1 VHAFSDVLLNPGRTG
16 AISGG
21 IMARRLPSTPPNLPG
36 FSYVRVL
43 GSGGF
48 ADVFLYE
55 QNMPRRQVAVKVM
68 LAEVVN
74 DHVRAMFQ
82 AEANLMA
89 QLSTHPSILT
99 VYQASVSADGRP
111 YLVMEYCSAS
121 LGERYRREA
130 LPVAEVLRIGVKI
143 ASAVETAH
151 RAGVLHRDIKPSN
164 ILTTAYGNPVLSDFG
179 IAATLGESDST
190 EAVGLSIPW
199 SAPEV
204 LNDETS
210 GTVASEVWSLGATVY
225 SLLAGRSPFEL
236 PGGANRSADLIARI
250 GKARPQP
257 LGRPDVPARLEA
269 TLQRAMS
276 KRPDARPRS
285 ALEFIRELQAVEQEI
300 GVSQT
305 SVEVAMDEWAIATVV
320 DVDDR
325 TRVRGIV
332 AVDPEGSPPRRKR
345 RPSGG
350 SAAPATEYSPV
361 GTLLRQQSASRP
373 MSGSTAPATT
383 RRPTLLS
390 WALVAVAVLA
400 IVCGAMATL
409 VAIRSDSDD
418 QLPKVGAITAL
429 QTSGSVVFSWD
440 DPGLRDGDRY
450 QVTMGGV
457 PSLQQAPRFTTAGRP
472 GDRAC
477 ITVAVVRQGTRGSPS
492 SEKCI
497 EF

>member
-1 VHAFSDVLLNPGRTG
+1 
-16 AISGG
+16 
-21 IMARRLPSTPPNLPG
+21 MARRLPSSPPSLPG

-55 QNMPRRQVAVKVM
+55 QNMPRRQVAVKVL
-68 LAEVVN
+68 LAEIVN

-111 YLVMEYCSAS
+111 YLVMELCSAS

-130 LPVAEVLRIGVKI
+130 LPVAEVLRVGVKI

-236 PGGANRSADLIARI
+236 PGGANRSADLISRI

-257 LGRPDVPARLEA
+257 IGRPDVPPRLEA
-269 TLQRAMS
+269 ALQRAMA

-305 SVEVAMDEWAIATVV
+305 PVEVAMDEWALATVV
-320 DVDDR
+320 DVEDR

-332 AVDPEGSPPRRKR
+332 AVNPEGAPTRRRR
-345 RPSGG
+345 RPSGT
-350 SAAPATEYSPV
+350 AVAVAEYSPV
-361 GTLLRQQSASRP
+361 GTLLRQHSSSTP
-373 MSGSTAPATT
+373 MSGSTAPEAT

-390 WALVAVAVLA
+390 WVLVGVAVLA
-400 IVCGAMATL
+400 IVCGAIATL
-409 VAIRSDSDD
+409 VAIRSNSDE
-418 QLPKVGAITAL
+418 QLPRVGAITAL
-429 QTSGSVVFSWD
+429 QTRGSVVFSWD
-440 DPGLRDGDRY
+440 DPGLNEGDRY
-450 QVTMGGV
+450 QVDVGGS
-457 PSLQQAPRFTTAGRP
+457 PSIQQAPRFTTAGQA
-472 GDRAC
+472 GDRVC
-477 ITVAVVRQGTRGSPS
+477 ITVAVVRQGTRGAPS
-492 SEKCI
+492 TEKCI

>member
-1 VHAFSDVLLNPGRTG
+1 
-16 AISGG
+16 
-21 IMARRLPSTPPNLPG
+21 MARRLPSSPPNLPG

-68 LAEVVN
+68 LSEVVN
-74 DHVRAMFQ
+74 DQVRAMFQ

-111 YLVMEYCSAS
+111 YLVMELCSAS

-130 LPVAEVLRIGVKI
+130 LPVAEVLRIGIKI
-143 ASAVETAH
+143 ASAAETAH

-190 EAVGLSIPW
+190 EAIGLSIPW

-225 SLLAGRSPFEL
+225 SLLSGRSPFEL
-236 PGGANRSADLIARI
+236 PGGANRSADLISRI
-250 GKARPQP
+250 NRARPQP
-257 LGRPDVPARLEA
+257 IGRPDVPARLEA
-269 TLQRAMS
+269 ALQRAMA

-305 SVEVAMDEWAIATVV
+305 PVEVAMDEWAIATVV
-320 DVDDR
+320 DVEDR

-332 AVDPEGSPPRRKR
+332 AVNPEGAPPRRKR
-345 RPSGG
+345 RPSGV
-350 SAAPATEYSPV
+350 ATAPAADYSPV
-361 GTLLRQQSASRP
+361 GTMLRQNSSTRP
-373 MSGSTAPATT
+373 TGGGTGPDAV

-390 WALVAVAVLA
+390 WVLVGVAVLA
-400 IVCGAMATL
+400 IICGAIATL
-409 VAIRSDSDD
+409 VAIRSTTTE
-418 QLPKVGAITAL
+418 QLPRVNTITAL
-429 QTSGSVVFSWD
+429 QTQGSVVFSWD
-440 DPGLRDGDRY
+440 DPGLEDGDRY
-450 QVTMGGV
+450 QVSTGGA
-457 PSLQQAPRFTTAGRP
+457 PSLQQAPRFTAAGQR
-472 GDRAC
+472 GDEVC
-477 ITVAVVRQGTRGSPS
+477 ITVTVVRQGTRGTPS
-492 SEKCI
+492 SEKCV